1 MVDGIAERYHA
12 DPLTVLGWDPLR
24 LGAAI
29 RARYHGAEMERQAIE
44 EARREADFRRQGGG

>member
-1 MVDGIAERYHA
+1 MDGIAHRYHS

-29 RARYHGAEMERQAIE
+29 RARHHGAEMERQAME
-44 EARREADFRRQGGG
+44 EARREAEFRRGGA

>member
-12 DPLTVLGWDPLR
+12 DPLTVLGWEPLR

-29 RARYHGAEMERQAIE
+29 RARYHGAELERQAIE
-44 EARREADFRRQGGG
+44 AARREADSGRRGGA